1 MYTNR
6 IQLVIRDIHKLDQ
19 IDFVNVCLTLNS
31 GLRQMQNILSPYKF
45 QYRSA
50 LKTISDFELVISVI
64 TRRIAFCLNEMM
76 NNLILYYTYNIE
88 EAHCVS
94 LFPTTMPNLHLFS
107 HLWAELKYEVV
118 IIIH

>member
-1 MYTNR
+1 MCTNL

-64 TRRIAFCLNEMM
+64 TRSNNRIAFCLSKMM
-76 NNLILYYTYNIE
+76 NNLILDYTNNIE
-88 EAHCVS
+88 EAHCVP
-94 LFPTTMPNLHLFS
+94 LFHTTMPNLHLF
-107 HLWAELKYEVV
+107 
-118 IIIH
+118 